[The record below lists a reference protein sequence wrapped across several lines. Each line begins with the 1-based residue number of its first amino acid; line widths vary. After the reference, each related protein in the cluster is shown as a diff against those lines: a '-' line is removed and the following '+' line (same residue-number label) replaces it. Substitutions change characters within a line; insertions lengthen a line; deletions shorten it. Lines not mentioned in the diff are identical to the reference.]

1 MKKLNIAVLF
11 VILFAILFICST
23 AYAEP
28 VLEDTVTGYYSI
40 SPVAFDPEYYGTMW
54 QKSSGRLWSYSTNA
68 QFYASVYL
76 PDSARV
82 TEFKAWVHDSFST
95 NNIEVSLYRVQLSE
109 TGPYPMANAASVA
122 GGGDQELTDA
132 EIDYDLI
139 DKTAYKYN
147 VRVRLFEPDSRHALY
162 GMRIKYELIQ
172 GGTAVDGT
180 SETVGSMPIKEIFPI
195 PFSYE
200 TVIKY
205 EVPKTNTVS
214 IKIFDEAGRLVR
226 TLVDNTMSQG
236 SYSARWDGRDTE
248 GRKVAAGC
256 YFCVVKTNGHSTTK
270 VVYIK

>member
-1 MKKLNIAVLF
+1 V
-11 VILFAILFICST
+11 
-23 AYAEP
+23 
-28 VLEDTVTGYYSI
+28 D
-40 SPVAFDPEYYGTMW
+40 
-54 QKSSGRLWSYSTNA
+54 
-68 QFYASVYL
+68 
-76 PDSARV
+76 
-82 TEFKAWVHDSFST
+82 
-95 NNIEVSLYRVQLSE
+95 
-109 TGPYPMANAASVA
+109 
-122 GGGDQELTDA
+122 
-132 EIDYDLI
+132 DY
-139 DKTAYKYN
+139 
-147 VRVRLFEPDSRHALY
+147 RHALY
-162 GMRIKYELIQ
+162 GMRIKYEVIQ
-172 GGTAVDGT
+172 GGTSVDET

-248 GRKVAAGC
+248 GRKVAAGS